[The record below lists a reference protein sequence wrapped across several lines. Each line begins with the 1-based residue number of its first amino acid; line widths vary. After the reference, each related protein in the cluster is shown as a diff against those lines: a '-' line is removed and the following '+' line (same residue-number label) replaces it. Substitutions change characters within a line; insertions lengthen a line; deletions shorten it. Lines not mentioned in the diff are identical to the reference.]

1 MSDSTYQEQE
11 EFWADLIPLIAARE
25 VVPILGVDLLTVDR
39 GGVAVPLYR
48 VVAERLLARYGLPAP
63 AADDASLLR
72 GHHELNDAVCELDR
86 QRKRGSGDCYL
97 PVHEALRAALAEIR
111 AEVETPQRQLAQ
123 IEDFRLFVTTTCDD
137 VMAQALDAVR
147 YGGRPLTEQV
157 EYAPGGLPKD
167 RRTDISELAPADQSA
182 VLYLFGKAAVSP
194 VYAVHDEDVLEFL
207 HGLQTGLGQIPQRF
221 FSAIRGANLLL
232 IGCHFPDWLSRFLMR
247 ITAPQR
253 LSEQRGR
260 KDFVIDPNARDETE
274 FVLFVENFARNT
286 RLFPMEPRHF
296 VAELLRRW
304 QAQRLG
310 PKEPTGAATPPA
322 RAGARKPAVFISY
335 SRTDIEPVR
344 VLYDELRRIAGDDI
358 AWFDKSTLV
367 PGDDWRARIM
377 EAIEGC
383 QLFLPVVSEAEEARA
398 EGVFIEEWRKAV
410 ERSRRIDGRSFIVPV
425 FVDLDAEANVG
436 RYVRAGRLFSDIDF
450 GFAPGGRLTPRL
462 EGAIVRELRAFRG

>member
-1 MSDSTYQEQE
+1 MRDSIVS
-11 EFWADLIPLIAARE
+11 AN
-25 VVPILGVDLLTVDR
+25 G
-39 GGVAVPLYR
+39 
-48 VVAERLLARYGLPAP
+48 
-63 AADDASLLR
+63 AS
-72 GHHELNDAVCELDR
+72 A
-86 QRKRGSGDCYL
+86 DCYL
-97 PVHEALRAALAEIR
+97 PVHEALRATLAELR
-111 AEVETPQRQLAQ
+111 AEIDTPQRQLAQ
-123 IEDFRLFVTTTCDD
+123 IEDFRVFVTTTCDD

-147 YGGRPLTEQV
+147 YGGKPRTEQV

-207 HGLQTGLGQIPQRF
+207 HGLHAGIGQIPQRF

-247 ITAPQR
+247 VAAPRR

-260 KDFVIDPNARDETE
+260 KDFVIDPGARDETE

-286 RLFPMEPRHF
+286 RLFPMEPRCF

-304 QAQRLG
+304 QAQR
-310 PKEPTGAATPPA
+310 PVMPEQTAPAALPA

-335 SRTDIEPVR
+335 SRTDVEPVR

-358 AWFDKSTLV
+358 AWFDKSALQ
-367 PGDDWRARIM
+367 PGDDWRPRIM

-383 QLFLPVVSEAEEARA
+383 QLFLPVVSQAEEARA
-398 EGVFIEEWRKAV
+398 EGVFIEEWKRAL
-410 ERSRRIDGRSFIVPV
+410 ERSWRIDGRSFIVPV
-425 FVDLDAEANVG
+425 FVDPDAEANVG
-436 RYVRAGRLFSDIDF
+436 RYVRAGRLFSKFDY
-450 GFAPGGRLTPRL
+450 GFAPGGRLTPKL
-462 EGAIVRELRAFRG
+462 QGAIVRELRAFRV